1 MFSKFPSYFATSSV
15 CDFLI
20 IDIVRIPTVAHV
32 CFRSTGGRQSC
43 GTVPHRCTRAMS
55 RHGHGGRGEGE
66 ATPQTVTEPSRR
78 QPEHEQVQP
87 YVRHGQ
93 CLVGGAHPF
102 RFVVLTRKITN
113 YVIHL
118 QDSKLIKN

>member
-20 IDIVRIPTVAHV
+20 NDIVRIPTVAHL
-32 CFRSTGGRQSC
+32 CFRSTGGGQSC

-55 RHGHGGRGEGE
+55 GHGHGRRGQGE
-66 ATPQTVTEPSRR
+66 ASPQTVTEPSRR

-87 YVRHGQ
+87 HVRHGQ
-93 CLVGGAHPF
+93 WGGGGRIPF
-102 RFVVLTRKITN
+102 V
-113 YVIHL
+113 
-118 QDSKLIKN
+118 S